1 MIAPSFNKLI
11 KIVHDEWGVK
21 IFKQDLL
28 DLEEDII
35 RELDFEL
42 HFPYPILFLERYQR
56 IFGLENV
63 KKSKDAKL
71 VNKLARDYCKL
82 FLKESSFLK
91 YKPST
96 VAAAAFMNAYN
107 ISQSS
112 VAPELKMSK
121 LNGLSKHAFFKS
133 SSTQM
138 DS

>member
-1 MIAPSFNKLI
+1 MVAPSFNRLI
-11 KIVHDEWGVK
+11 KIVHDEWGVQ

-96 VAAAAFMNAYN
+96 VAAAAFMCAYN
-107 ISQSS
+107 ICQSS

-121 LNGLSKHAFFKS
+121 LSGLQKHAFFDS
-133 SSTQM
+133 SFSKQN
-138 DS
+138 S